1 MKLHHIIMQSMKICN
16 NLSLKNNRFYYLLM
30 YRRLRYIIINILFS
44 KWIIVLIVDLNINY
58 KKLSFRYFI
67 IYVYSNN

>member
-1 MKLHHIIMQSMKICN
+1 MKICN